1 MCNKSQDLESL
12 IKKYTEEVMYAY
24 QQSNASKI
32 RKIRTKIFNDK
43 SINCKEPVWERI
55 TANALWNINMK
66 NYK

>member
-32 RKIRTKIFNDK
+32 KKIRTKIFNDK
-43 SINCKEPVWERI
+43 SIKCKESVWERI

-66 NYK
+66 NY